1 MATISEYFE
10 YQKLYQEKYG
20 HRTVVLIQIGSFYE
34 IYEYNPDQDDS
45 NDCRY
50 TERIGYSRE
59 LSIILNMILT
69 SKTKNKSHRVSN
81 PYMIGFPCLAY
92 ERHREVI
99 LANNYTLIRIDQS
112 PDNPKNRIVGEI
124 CSAGTE
130 LDSMSEKATNS
141 IVSIYIEC
149 QNIKGVK
156 GVKDVKGVKGAKMDN
171 VDDNTKRNENV
182 GVDDY
187 VIISGMSSIDVT
199 TGENIVCE
207 VYSQDGNNIYAL
219 QEIYRF
225 LASQQPREV
234 LVHIRASSLKI
245 ENAHLDKY
253 IDVIYDLLELNK
265 YTVIGPK
272 IDQIEKEYLTINYQ
286 NQLLNR
292 IFPSSSNGLSSSNS
306 SSLDSDPDSSSLNSQ
321 SQIPITAIERLDLER
336 LSYGL
341 ISYIV
346 LLQYCYEHNE
356 TLIQRL
362 HRPKTSWTDQSKHL
376 ILANNAIHQL
386 DIIPNNSNISTSANS
401 NRGRKRIDSLLSV
414 LDNTNTPM
422 GKRMLRKMLLSPITD
437 MDRLDILYG
446 VTDELISNND
456 ILKTTKSSLQSIPDL
471 DRLSRKIRIEK
482 ISPRELSLLYYSYIK
497 IVALYCNLFGFA
509 YDSNTCQVQQPFLM
523 KLFPSNS
530 VITPFNQWISYIN
543 STIDIDKLNQCK
555 LLEGK
560 AESRMDSG
568 ESFLRK
574 GIDPLLDQLDQN
586 ITMCKERLESICDH
600 LNGLLSASNVRHI
613 TPDYGRK
620 TKSTPSIEKYDD
632 INVSIITTAARATL
646 LKRKISQVDIDLCGN
661 LEFNKVTKGMIIT
674 SDKIREFSIC
684 LEQSRSMLEIHSYQM
699 YKGILNKLSS
709 EFNFYTDIS
718 DFVST
723 LDYVKTNAYNAIMF
737 GYNRPDINRSSD
749 HSFLSVKKA
758 RHPIIERIISSE
770 YIHNDLDLGNGES
783 NNYLGMLLYGVNSS
797 GKSSL
802 TKSIG
807 LIIIMAQAGMFVPA
821 ELTYKPYN
829 RITTRLSGN
838 DDIFKGQS
846 SFVVEMTELRN
857 ILKNASPSTLV
868 LGDELCRGTESI
880 SGTSLTVA
888 TLETLIEAKSSF
900 IFSTHMHHLSTY
912 PSIVELSS
920 EMRVCHLSTYYDEEI
935 KDLVYDRKLEEG
947 SGSSVYGLEVCR
959 SLSMDPAFIDKANK
973 VRHNLSKTP
982 SLLKPK
988 KSNYNASVYVDRCS
1002 LCGSVD
1008 EQIDTHHVKEQH
1020 MADEHGFIG
1029 TFHKNST
1036 FNLIALCSDCHSKL
1050 HANNMKLVPKQTLT
1064 GIQYNLASEETEN

>member
-1 MATISEYFE
+1 MLFLFINKTMATISEYFE
-10 YQKLYQEKYG
+10 YQKLYQRKYG

-34 IYEYNPDQDDS
+34 IYEYNPDQDES

-69 SKTKNKSHRVSN
+69 SKTKNKSHSASN

-99 LANNYTLIRIDQS
+99 LANNFTLIRIDQS

-130 LDSMSEKATNS
+130 LDSMSEKVTNN

-149 QNIKGVK
+149 QNVNGVK
-156 GVKDVKGVKGAKMDN
+156 SVTAVEMDN
-171 VDDNTKRNENV
+171 VDDNTRRKENI

-245 ENAHLDKY
+245 ENVHLNKY

-286 NQLLNR
+286 NQFLNR
-292 IFPSSSNGLSSSNS
+292 IFPPSSNS
-306 SSLDSDPDSSSLNSQ
+306 LSGNLNSNIISQ
-321 SQIPITAIERLDLER
+321 SPSPITTIERLDLER

-356 TLIQRL
+356 TLVQRL
-362 HRPKTSWTDQSKHL
+362 RHPRTSWTDQSKHL

-386 DIIPNNSNISTSANS
+386 DIIPNNSNISTSVNS

-446 VTDELISNND
+446 VTDELMSNND

-471 DRLSRKIRIEK
+471 DRLSRKIKIEK

-497 IVALYCNLFGFA
+497 VVALYCNLFGFA
-509 YDSNTCQVQQPFLM
+509 YNSNTCQVQQPFLM

-543 STIDIDKLNQCK
+543 STIDIEKLNQCK

-560 AESRMDSG
+560 VESRMDSD

-586 ITMCKERLESICDH
+586 ITTCKEKLESICDH

-613 TPDYGRK
+613 APDYGRK

-632 INVSIITTAARATL
+632 INVSIITTAARATS
-646 LKRKISQVDIDLCGN
+646 LKRKINQVDVDLCGN
-661 LEFNKVTKGMIIT
+661 LEFNKVNKGMIIT

-709 EFNFYTDIS
+709 EFTFYTDIS
-718 DFVST
+718 DFIST

-737 GYNRPDINRSSD
+737 GYNRPNINRSSD

-783 NNYLGMLLYGVNSS
+783 NSYLGMLLYGVNSS

-900 IFSTHMHHLSTY
+900 IFSTHMHHLSAY

-959 SLSMDPAFIDKANK
+959 SLSMDSAFINKANK

-988 KSNYNASVYVDRCS
+988 KSNYNASVYVDKCS
-1002 LCGSVD
+1002 LCGSFD

-1020 MADEHGFIG
+1020 MANEHGFID
-1029 TFHKNST
+1029 TFHKNSS

-1050 HANNMKLVPKQTLT
+1050 HSNDMKLVPKQTLD
-1064 GIQYNLASEETEN
+1064 GVQYKVESVDDEN